1 MDTIIGGRGKPGDVG
16 LQSRSHPMKEHDLR
30 AQGAPF
36 KSPGNCGKY
45 WGFKNKKLRQILT
58 LRGPGKNYKHAT
70 TIDVLSDDV
79 LLEIFD
85 V

>member
-30 AQGAPF
+30 AQG
-36 KSPGNCGKY
+36 
-45 WGFKNKKLRQILT
+45 
-58 LRGPGKNYKHAT
+58 KNYKHAT